1 MSLFSKI
8 KRKAGITATDK
19 LLSKE
24 AEYALHEKVGKDLER
39 EEKNLGV
46 WTKAIA
52 IAEGDEQKVK
62 AKYIELMVQHLKD
75 EIAAGAE
82 LAEILEEEHEK
93 EARMAPVASVARER
107 KEAQEEEAR
116 RRLKLEF
123 ESGVRPT
130 RGSKKVRMEMKAKG
144 YILGEPLLGGF
155 KVTTPSGERLK
166 FANVIELEVFWEMH
180 R

>member
-8 KRKAGITATDK
+8 KQKVGITATDK

-39 EEKNLGV
+39 GEKNLGV

-52 IAEGDEQKVK
+52 EVEGDEQKIE

-93 EARMAPVASVARER
+93 EARMARER
-107 KEAQEEEAR
+107 KEVQEEVQEEEAR

-130 RGSKKVRMEMKAKG
+130 RGLTKLGMEMKAEG
-144 YILGEPLLGGF
+144 YILGYPAFGGF
-155 KVTTPSGERLK
+155 KVFTPSGEHLK

>member
-8 KRKAGITATDK
+8 KQKVGITATDK

-39 EEKNLGV
+39 GEKNLGV

-52 IAEGDEQKVK
+52 EVEGDEQKIK
-62 AKYIELMVQHLKD
+62 AKYIELRVQHLKD

-93 EARMAPVASVARER
+93 EGRMARER
-107 KEAQEEEAR
+107 KEVQEEEAR

-166 FANVIELEVFWEMH
+166 FANVIEMEVFWEMH

>member
-1 MSLFSKI
+1 MGRWLI
-8 KRKAGITATDK
+8 TPWREGTARKAGITATDK

-39 EEKNLGV
+39 GEKNLGV

-52 IAEGDEQKVK
+52 EVEGDEQKIE

-93 EARMAPVASVARER
+93 GMRMARER
-107 KEAQEEEAR
+107 REAEQARTASAPYDAIKKELGEKNILVDTNFWGGGYKIVDPAGKEHSVAT
-116 RRLKLEF
+116 L
-123 ESGVRPT
+123 SGLREYY
-130 RGSKKVRMEMKAKG
+130 KKVMNK
-144 YILGEPLLGGF
+144 
-155 KVTTPSGERLK
+155 
-166 FANVIELEVFWEMH
+166 
-180 R
+180 

>member
-8 KRKAGITATDK
+8 KQKAGITATDK
-19 LLSKE
+19 LLLKD

-93 EARMAPVASVARER
+93 EARMARER
-107 KEAQEEEAR
+107 KEVQEEVQEEEAR

-166 FANVIELEVFWEMH
+166 FANVIEMEVFWEMH

>member
-1 MSLFSKI
+1 MSLFKKI
-8 KRKAGITATDK
+8 KQKAGITATDK

-39 EEKNLGV
+39 GEKNLGV

-75 EIAAGAE
+75 KIAAGAE

-93 EARMAPVASVARER
+93 ETRMARENKERENSLLVFPKATKAIFIQAS
-107 KEAQEEEAR
+107 
-116 RRLKLEF
+116 L
-123 ESGVRPT
+123 SP
-130 RGSKKVRMEMKAKG
+130 
-144 YILGEPLLGGF
+144 IL
-155 KVTTPSGERLK
+155 
-166 FANVIELEVFWEMH
+166 I
-180 R
+180 

>member
-8 KRKAGITATDK
+8 KQKVGITATDK

-39 EEKNLGV
+39 GEKDLGV
-46 WTKAIA
+46 WTAAFTKV
-52 IAEGDEQKVK
+52 EGDEQKIK
-62 AKYIELMVQHLKD
+62 AKYIELRVQHLKD

-93 EARMAPVASVARER
+93 EARMARER
-107 KEAQEEEAR
+107 KEVQEEEAR

-130 RGSKKVRMEMKAKG
+130 RGLTKLGMEMKAEG
-144 YILGEPLLGGF
+144 YILGYPAFGGF
-155 KVTTPSGERLK
+155 KVFTPSGEHLK

>member
-8 KRKAGITATDK
+8 KQKVGITATDK

-39 EEKNLGV
+39 GEKDLGV
-46 WTKAIA
+46 WTAAFTKV
-52 IAEGDEQKVK
+52 EGDEQKIK
-62 AKYIELMVQHLKD
+62 AKYIELMVQYHKNQ
-75 EIAAGAE
+75 ITARAE

-93 EARMAPVASVARER
+93 EARMARER
-107 KEAQEEEAR
+107 KEVQEEVQEEEAR

-130 RGSKKVRMEMKAKG
+130 RGLTKLGMEMKAEG
-144 YILGEPLLGGF
+144 YILGYPAFGGF
-155 KVTTPSGERLK
+155 KVFTPSGEHLK

>member
-8 KRKAGITATDK
+8 KQKVGITATDK

-39 EEKNLGV
+39 GEKNLGV

-52 IAEGDEQKVK
+52 EVEGDEQKIK
-62 AKYIELMVQHLKD
+62 AKYIELRVQHLKD

-93 EARMAPVASVARER
+93 EARMARER
-107 KEAQEEEAR
+107 KEVQEEEAR

-130 RGSKKVRMEMKAKG
+130 RGLTKLGMEMKAEG
-144 YILGEPLLGGF
+144 YILGYPAFGGF
-155 KVTTPSGERLK
+155 KVFTPSGEHLK